1 MRTLRWTGAVVLLV
15 ISSLLVVASVTARFA
30 RSELLNTDRY
40 VETVAPLASDPGVQQ
55 AITTRV
61 TDAVMAS
68 ADLPAL
74 IQQLAE
80 ATGIK
85 AAPQAATLAAP
96 AITNWIQG
104 QVKRIVGDLV
114 SSPQFA
120 TLWTEVNRSAHTQI
134 DKLLTG
140 EDGTVVST
148 QDTDIVINL
157 GPVVAAARDNLVAR
171 GWGFLSKVP
180 DVSIPYTVATIDD
193 LPQIQRYV
201 KLLDKAGTWLPILA
215 LVLLGLGVWCA
226 PNHRRALLVGLVIS
240 AVLLL
245 ITLAAYA
252 IFRNRYA
259 DKLTAKGFNADVALT
274 VWDQLLRYFVIA
286 LATTTVAA
294 ALAAIWVYLAGP
306 GRGARLFRR
315 GVNTAIDPVG
325 RAIGPQPGVRRFI
338 HRWQPWIAVILA
350 AGAMWWLLAS
360 PTVATAFLIVAVVA
374 LLTAVITLL
383 RRLPA

>member
-30 RSELLNTDRY
+30 RAELLNTDRY
-40 VETVAPLASDPGVQQ
+40 VETVAPLASDPDVQE
-55 AITTRV
+55 AITRRV
-61 TDAVMAS
+61 TDAVMNS

-96 AITNWIQG
+96 AITNWIKG
-104 QVKRIVGDLV
+104 QVQRIVGDLV
-114 SSPQFA
+114 TSPQFA

-134 DKLLTG
+134 EKLLTG
-140 EDGTVVST
+140 KDGTVVST

-157 GPVVAAARDNLVAR
+157 GPVVTAAKDNLVAR

-180 DVSIPYTVATIDD
+180 DVSIPYTVATIDN
-193 LPQIQRYV
+193 LPEIQRYV

-215 LVLLGLGVWCA
+215 LILLGLGVWCA
-226 PNHRRALLVGLVIS
+226 PNHRRGLLVGLLIS

-245 ITLAAYA
+245 LTLAAYA
-252 IFRNRYA
+252 VFRNRYA
-259 DKLTAKGFNADVALT
+259 EKLAAKGFNTDVALT
-274 VWDQLLRYFVIA
+274 VWDQLLRYLVIA

-306 GRGARLFRR
+306 GRGATLFRR
-315 GVNTAIDPVG
+315 GVNSAIDPVG
-325 RAIGPQPGVRRFI
+325 RAIGPQPGVRRFVR
-338 HRWQPWIAVILA
+338 RWQPWIAVVFA